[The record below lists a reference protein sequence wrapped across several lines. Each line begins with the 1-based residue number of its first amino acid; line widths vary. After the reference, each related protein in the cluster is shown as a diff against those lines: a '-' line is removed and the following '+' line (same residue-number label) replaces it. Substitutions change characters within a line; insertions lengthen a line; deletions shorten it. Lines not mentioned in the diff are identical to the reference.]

1 MPRDLLETRIRK
13 RIVRRK
19 GAVFMREDFSDLGG
33 YDQVGRALRGLT
45 RAGVLLKIGHG
56 LYSRAEPSRFTGE
69 PVPPIG
75 IRQLTVEALGRLGIP
90 TVPTESERRYNSG
103 LSTQVPTGRV
113 VAVTKRVR
121 RKIGWRD
128 VTISFEPARAR

>member
-1 MPRDLLETRIRK
+1 MPRDILETRIRN
-13 RIVRRK
+13 RIASRQ
-19 GAVFMREDFSDLGG
+19 GAIFMREDFCDLGG
-33 YDQVGRALRGLT
+33 YDQVGRVLRSLT

-56 LYSRAEPSRFTGE
+56 LYSRAEPSCFTGE
-69 PVPPIG
+69 PVPAVG
-75 IRQLTVEALGRLGIP
+75 IRQLATEALGRLGIT
-90 TVPTESERRYNSG
+90 TVPTESERRYNGG

-128 VTISFEPARAR
+128 VTISFERARA